1 MNEPFIGITC
11 DVEMPRERHRAYDLV
26 LDHRYAEIVK
36 NAGGYPVIL
45 PLARRQIVILRYLD
59 GIDGLIIVGGDDVD
73 PRLYGERPK
82 RGTGKVFKK
91 RLEFEIQLYHGAHR
105 MEMPILG
112 ICYGMQL
119 INVLEGGALFQ
130 DIRRDAKSKRNHRN
144 RERPLHRIRIERNSR
159 LGQLAGRPFANV
171 WSEHHQAVSRLA
183 PDFRPVAFA
192 PDGIIE
198 AIENDNE
205 NILAVQWHPEC
216 TPKSVL
222 TRSLMRFFLRRA
234 EAYMKAP

>member
-11 DVEMPRERHRAYDLV
+11 DVRVPRARQRDYDLV
-26 LDHRYAEIVK
+26 IDHRYAEIVK

-45 PLARRQIVILRYLD
+45 PLARRHNVIRRYLD

-82 RGTGKVFKK
+82 PGTGKVFKK
-91 RLEFEIQLYHGAHR
+91 RLEFEIQLYHDAHR
-105 MEMPILG
+105 MGMPILG

-119 INVLEGGALFQ
+119 VNVLEGGTLFQ

-144 RERPLHRIRIERNSR
+144 RRKPRHRIRVERNSR
-159 LGQLAGRPFANV
+159 LGQLAGKPVALV

-183 PDFRPVAFA
+183 PGFRPVAFA

-216 TPKSVL
+216 TPRSRL
-222 TRSLMRFFLRRA
+222 TRALMRFFLRRA

>member
-11 DVEMPRERHRAYDLV
+11 DVHMPRQRRRSYDLV
-26 LDHRYAEIVK
+26 IDHRYAEIVK
-36 NAGGYPVIL
+36 EAAGYPVIL
-45 PLARRQIVILRYLD
+45 PLARRPNVIQRYLD

-73 PRLYGERPK
+73 PRLYGERLK
-82 RGTGKVFKK
+82 LGTGKVFKK
-91 RLEFEIQLYHGAHR
+91 RLEFEIQLYHGARR
-105 MEMPILG
+105 MGMPILG

-130 DIRRDAKSKRNHRN
+130 DIRRDAKSPRNHRN
-144 RERPLHRIRIERNSR
+144 RNRPLHRVRIERSSR
-159 LGQLAGRPFANV
+159 LGQVAGRSFADV

-183 PDFRPVAFA
+183 PGFRPVAFA
-192 PDGIIE
+192 SDGIIE
-198 AIENDNE
+198 AIENDDE

-216 TPKSVL
+216 TPRSRL

-234 EAYMKAP
+234 ETYMKAP